1 MYIKKK
7 YYLCGLYAKCV
18 GKYHDEITDHL
29 HNTASVEH
37 PVCTTPLV
45 RAFGVGERCVGGESI
60 GIFVDR
66 SRFAPSD
73 KRDMLDD
80 NLLVS
85 VVLHSVLVRTV
96 GVYQANIQR
105 YQDQRDSA

>member
-1 MYIKKK
+1 M
-7 YYLCGLYAKCV
+7 A
-18 GKYHDEITDHL
+18 
-29 HNTASVEH
+29 
-37 PVCTTPLV
+37 
-45 RAFGVGERCVGGESI
+45 GESD

-85 VVLHSVLVRTV
+85 IVLHSVLVRTV
-96 GVYQANIQR
+96 GVYQADIQR
-105 YQDQRDSA
+105 YSYQRDSPRHILLLVAIHVAIDGSIGGAGGGEERRKSV